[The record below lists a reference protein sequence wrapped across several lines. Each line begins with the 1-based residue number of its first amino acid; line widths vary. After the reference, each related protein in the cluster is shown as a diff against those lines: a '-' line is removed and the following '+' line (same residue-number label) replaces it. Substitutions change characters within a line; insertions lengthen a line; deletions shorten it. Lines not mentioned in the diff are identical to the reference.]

1 MAKRA
6 AVLARP
12 DLTLDHASTVPLSR
26 QLYERL
32 RQTILSGHMKAG
44 ARLPSTRG
52 LASQLGVSRNTVFAA
67 YMQLFAEG
75 YILGKV
81 GYGTSVAPLAP
92 DKLLNVPSKTCTIQ
106 QMAESQPS
114 VELSQRGR
122 ALLQAPH
129 LPRTAFAWES
139 GQSPAFR
146 IGIPALDAFPFDLW
160 TRLLARRARR
170 SFSELSGDWH
180 PAGYR
185 PLREAI
191 AAYLGLI
198 RGIACDADQIIITA
212 GAQGAMDL
220 AARVLLDPGDAAW
233 MENPGYL
240 GARGALLSAGAR
252 LIPVPVDAEG
262 LDVAAGIMRE
272 PMARLAAV
280 TPSHQASLGVTM
292 SLARRLALLSWAKE
306 RRAWILEDDYDS
318 EYRFAGRPLAA
329 LQSLDEAGRVIYIG
343 TFSKVLFPTL
353 RLGYLVA
360 PPALVEALIAARRF
374 IDMHIPVLEQSVI
387 ADFMNEGYFTR
398 HIRRMRQL
406 YAGRRAALVTALRQ
420 EFQGTLEVQAPE
432 AGMHLVGWLP
442 PGIDDRMASCQAA
455 AHGVQTPPVSAFC
468 LEPLQRGGLLLGYA
482 AVNEREIAEGVHRLA
497 AAEIL
502 KTM

>member
-12 DLTLDHASTVPLSR
+12 DLTLDYASTVPLSR

-92 DKLLNVPSKTCTIQ
+92 DKLLDVPSKTRTIQ
-106 QMAESQPS
+106 QTAESQPG
-114 VELSQRGR
+114 VELSQRGK
-122 ALLQAPH
+122 AVLQAPH
-129 LPRTAFAWES
+129 LPRTAFAWEP

-160 TRLLARRARR
+160 TRLLTRRARR

-191 AAYLGLI
+191 ASYLGLI

-233 MENPGYL
+233 IENPGYL

-262 LDVAAGIMRE
+262 LNVAAGISRE
-272 PMARLAAV
+272 SQARLAVV
-280 TPSHQASLGVTM
+280 TPSHQATLGVTM
-292 SLARRLALLSWAKE
+292 SLARRLALLAWAKE

-329 LQSLDEAGRVIYIG
+329 LQGLDDAGRVIYIG

-360 PPALVEALIAARRF
+360 PPALVDALIATRQF
-374 IDMHIPVLEQSVI
+374 IDLHIPALAQAVI
-387 ADFMNEGYFTR
+387 ADFMNDGYFTR

-406 YAGRRAALVTALRQ
+406 YAGRRAALVATLKQ
-420 EFQGTLEVQAPE
+420 ELDGTLEAQAPE

-442 PGIDDRMASCQAA
+442 PGIDDRTASGRAA

-482 AVNEREIAEGVHRLA
+482 AVNEREIAAGVRQLA
-497 AAEIL
+497 AARIL

>member
-1 MAKRA
+1 MTKRA

-12 DLTLDHASTVPLSR
+12 NLNLDHASSIPLSR

-32 RQTILSGHMKAG
+32 RQAILSGQMKTG
-44 ARLPSTRG
+44 TRLPSTRG

-67 YMQLFAEG
+67 YMQLCAEG

-81 GYGTSVAPLAP
+81 GYGTTVAPLAP
-92 DKLLNVPSKTCTIQ
+92 DQSLNVPTQ
-106 QMAESQPS
+106 QRPIPQPPESQPRA
-114 VELSQRGR
+114 ELSKRGE

-129 LPRTAFAWES
+129 LPRTDLALEPGKS
-139 GQSPAFR
+139 QAFR
-146 IGIPALDAFPFDLW
+146 LGIPALDAFPFDLW

-170 SFSELSGDWH
+170 SFSELSGDWN

-191 AAYLGLI
+191 AAYLGLT
-198 RGIACDADQIIITA
+198 RGTPCDADQVIITA

-233 MENPGYL
+233 IENPGYI

-262 LDVAAGIMRE
+262 LDVAAGISRE
-272 PMARLAAV
+272 PQARLAVV
-280 TPSHQASLGVTM
+280 TPSHQATLGVTM
-292 SLARRLALLSWAKE
+292 SLARRLALLAWAKQH
-306 RRAWILEDDYDS
+306 RAWILEDDYDS

-329 LQSLDEAGRVIYIG
+329 LQGLDDAGRVLYIG

-360 PPALVEALIAARRF
+360 PPALVKALLAARSF
-374 IDMHIPVLEQSVI
+374 IDLHIPVLEQAVV

-398 HIRRMRQL
+398 HVRQMRQL
-406 YAGRRAALVTALRQ
+406 YAGRRAALVTALKQ
-420 EFQGTLEVQAPE
+420 ELDSVLEVQAPE

-442 PGIDDRMASCQAA
+442 PGIDGRMASRRAA
-455 AHGVQTPPVSAFC
+455 AHGVQAPPVSAFC
-468 LEPLQRGGLLLGYA
+468 LEPLPRGGLLLGYA
-482 AVNEREIAEGVHRLA
+482 AVNEREITEGVRRLA
-497 AAEIL
+497 AVNLLQA
-502 KTM
+502 M

>member
-1 MAKRA
+1 MTKRA

-12 DLTLDHASTVPLSR
+12 NLNLDHASSIPLSR

-32 RQTILSGHMKAG
+32 RQVILSGQMKAG

-81 GYGTSVAPLAP
+81 GYGTTVAPLAP
-92 DKLLNVPSKTCTIQ
+92 DQLLNVPTQ
-106 QMAESQPS
+106 QRPIPQLPESQPRA
-114 VELSQRGR
+114 ELSKRGE

-129 LPRTAFAWES
+129 LPRTDLALEPGKS
-139 GQSPAFR
+139 QAFR
-146 IGIPALDAFPFDLW
+146 LGIPALDAFPFDLW

-170 SFSELSGDWH
+170 SFSELSGDWN

-191 AAYLGLI
+191 AAYLGLT
-198 RGIACDADQIIITA
+198 RGTPCDADQVIITA

-233 MENPGYL
+233 IENPGYI
-240 GARGALLSAGAR
+240 GASGALLSAGAR

-262 LDVAAGIMRE
+262 LDVAAGISRE
-272 PMARLAAV
+272 PQARLAVV
-280 TPSHQASLGVTM
+280 TPSHQATLGVTM
-292 SLARRLALLSWAKE
+292 SLARRLALLAWAKQH
-306 RRAWILEDDYDS
+306 RAWILEDDYDS

-329 LQSLDEAGRVIYIG
+329 LQGLDDAGRVIYIG

-353 RLGYLVA
+353 RLG
-360 PPALVEALIAARRF
+360 
-374 IDMHIPVLEQSVI
+374 
-387 ADFMNEGYFTR
+387 
-398 HIRRMRQL
+398 
-406 YAGRRAALVTALRQ
+406 
-420 EFQGTLEVQAPE
+420 
-432 AGMHLVGWLP
+432 
-442 PGIDDRMASCQAA
+442 
-455 AHGVQTPPVSAFC
+455 
-468 LEPLQRGGLLLGYA
+468 
-482 AVNEREIAEGVHRLA
+482 
-497 AAEIL
+497 
-502 KTM
+502 